1 MKRFDGKKLYLL
13 RKNRG
18 FSQRELGELLNCSHS
33 LVNLMENG
41 KLQPTT
47 AKLLGISSIFKVSI
61 DELFID
67 FFLTV
72 KLTQVTIRAKSR
84 NY

>member
-1 MKRFDGKKLYLL
+1 MKKFDGKKLYLL
-13 RKNRG
+13 RKNKG
-18 FSQRELGELLNCSHS
+18 FSQRELGELLDCSHS

-67 FFLTV
+67 FFNFIVNRGNLNCR
-72 KLTQVTIRAKSR
+72 I
-84 NY
+84 